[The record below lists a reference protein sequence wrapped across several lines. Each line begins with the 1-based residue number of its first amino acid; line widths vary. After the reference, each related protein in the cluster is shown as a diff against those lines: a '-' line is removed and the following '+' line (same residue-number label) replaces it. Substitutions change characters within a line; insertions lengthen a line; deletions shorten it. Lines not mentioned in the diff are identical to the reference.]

1 MKLLYIVC
9 LISLFSCGKNLI
21 GEVEDIA
28 PYGLK
33 YTPDSIFFDTTI
45 YPDTTTNPP
54 FFNQGSGSVLF
65 EITSPKIGALSI
77 DPNTGTISVTNVIA
91 PNIYTINVRI
101 RNFAGGTSFPEA
113 LILEVK

>member
-1 MKLLYIVC
+1 MKLVYLVWMIVVV
-9 LISLFSCGKNLI
+9 SCGKNLI
-21 GEVEDIA
+21 GEVEDVA

-33 YTPDSIFFDTTI
+33 YTPDSLFFDTSI
-45 YPDTTTNPP
+45 SPDTTTNPP

-65 EITSPKIGALSI
+65 EITFPKIGALTI
-77 DPNTGTISVTNVIA
+77 DPQTGAISVTRTIA
-91 PNIYTINVRI
+91 LGTHTINVRI